1 MLLFNSKV
9 LYRSENR
16 AMPL

>member
-1 MLLFNSKV
+1 LKALLA
-9 LYRSENR
+9 YRSENR